1 MNVCAKD
8 IIFFFKIFSAFI
20 LPKKFDLDNL
30 VSSNFELT
38 DNKHSNKQT
47 KFTSLELREG
57 LLAQS
62 SFVYMQMINTW
73 EKAKFLPYF
82 IFDTFLFNL
91 PISV

>member
-8 IIFFFKIFSAFI
+8 IFFFSKYFQRLSCQ
-20 LPKKFDLDNL
+20 KKFDLDNL
-30 VSSNFELT
+30 VSSDFELT

-62 SFVYMQMINTW
+62 SFVYMQMADTW

-82 IFDTFLFNL
+82 VFDTFLFNL